1 MRGREQAVRRKPAH
15 RSGPPWAAKL
25 ADEARFI
32 RSWLENPKSTG
43 AITPSGPALARAMAR
58 RVDPRLPGLVVEL
71 GPGTGPVTEAL
82 VERGVAQERLVLVE
96 YDADFCALLAKRY
109 PRAKVVRGDAYALV
123 ETLGGVLDQPVA
135 AIVSSLPLLTRP
147 ERDRAELL
155 ADAVRLLAPGAPFVQ
170 FTYGV
175 TSPVPRQPWLVADAS
190 PPIWRNIPPARVWT
204 YRRSQGAEVSPV
216 QPPDLIDRL
225 RSEFRDRSGRV
236 REEWL
241 DRAARARLEWQARSG
256 RVRAHEGLAFLRR
269 LTDGDECGVRPQKTS
284 RRTGRDGP
292 I

>member
-1 MRGREQAVRRKPAH
+1 MRGRDHAVRRKAPN

-25 ADEARFI
+25 ADEARFL
-32 RSWLENPKSTG
+32 RSWLENPRTTG

-58 RVDPRLPGLVVEL
+58 RVDPRAAGPVVEL

-82 VERGVAQERLVLVE
+82 VERGIAPERLVLVE
-96 YDADFCALLAKRY
+96 FDPEFCALLAQRY
-109 PRAKVVRGDAYALV
+109 PRARIVQGDAYALAT
-123 ETLGGVLDQPVA
+123 TLSAVLDQPAA

-147 ERDRAELL
+147 ERDRAMLL
-155 ADAVRLLAPGAPFVQ
+155 ADAMRLLAPGAPFVQ

-175 TSPVPRQPWLVADAS
+175 TSPVPRQPWLSAEAS
-190 PPIWRNIPPARVWT
+190 SPVWRNIPPARVWT
-204 YRRSQGAEVSPV
+204 YRRAPSAEVTPV
-216 QPPDLIDRL
+216 LAPDLIDRL
-225 RSEFRDRSGRV
+225 RSELRDRGGRV

-269 LTDGDECGVRPQKTS
+269 LAEKDNARPIRPR
-284 RRTGRDGP
+284 RRTVERDGAP
-292 I
+292 